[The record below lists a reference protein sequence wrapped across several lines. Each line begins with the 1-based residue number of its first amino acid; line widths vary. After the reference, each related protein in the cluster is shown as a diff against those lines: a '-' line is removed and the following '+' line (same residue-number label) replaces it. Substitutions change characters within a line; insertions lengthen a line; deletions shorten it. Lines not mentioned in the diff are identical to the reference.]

1 MTYPNLNY
9 KQMDYTEPP
18 IPNLS
23 LIFCTFAFMFD
34 VTLIKDTTENGLRRT
49 TFQTCALVCSEL
61 IDIETAGNTIRSVRF
76 TAGCNG
82 NLQGIGA
89 LVAGMKISEAITRLE
104 GIQCNGRGTSCPDQ
118 LARALKQLT
127 A

>member
-1 MTYPNLNY
+1 MS
-9 KQMDYTEPP
+9 PP
-18 IPNLS
+18 PTGPSFISPLVPFSVTISHQNPYL
-23 LIFCTFAFMFD
+23 CGMFD
-34 VTLIKDTTENGLRRT
+34 VTLISDTTADGLRRT

-61 IDIETAGNTIRSVRF
+61 IDIETADDTIRTVRF

-89 LVAGMKISEAITRLE
+89 LVAGMKIQDAITRLQ

-118 LARALKQLT
+118 LARALRKL
-127 A
+127 

>member
-1 MTYPNLNY
+1 
-9 KQMDYTEPP
+9 
-18 IPNLS
+18 
-23 LIFCTFAFMFD
+23 MFD
-34 VTLIKDTTENGLRRT
+34 VTLISDTTADGLRRT

-61 IDIETAGNTIRSVRF
+61 IDIETADDTIRTVRF

-89 LVAGMKISEAITRLE
+89 LVAGMKIQDAITRLQ

-118 LARALKQLT
+118 LARALRKL
-127 A
+127 

>member
-1 MTYPNLNY
+1 
-9 KQMDYTEPP
+9 
-18 IPNLS
+18 
-23 LIFCTFAFMFD
+23 MFD
-34 VTLIKDTTENGLRRT
+34 VTLISDVTEAGLRHT

-61 IDIETAGNTIRSVRF
+61 IDIVTCGDTIRTVRF

-89 LVAGMKISEAITRLE
+89 LVAGMKIQEAIARLE

-118 LARALKQLT
+118 LARALRKL
-127 A
+127 

>member
-1 MTYPNLNY
+1 
-9 KQMDYTEPP
+9 
-18 IPNLS
+18 
-23 LIFCTFAFMFD
+23 MFD
-34 VTLIKDTTENGLRRT
+34 VTLISDTTADGLRHT

-61 IDIETAGNTIRSVRF
+61 IDIETDGDTIRTVRF

-89 LVAGMKISEAITRLE
+89 LVSGMKIQEAITRLE

-118 LARALKQLT
+118 LARALRKL
-127 A
+127 

>member
-1 MTYPNLNY
+1 
-9 KQMDYTEPP
+9 
-18 IPNLS
+18 
-23 LIFCTFAFMFD
+23 MFD
-34 VTLIKDTTENGLRRT
+34 VTLISDNTENGIRHT

-61 IDIETAGNTIRSVRF
+61 IDIETSGDTIKTVRF

-89 LVAGMKISEAITRLE
+89 LVAGMKIQDAITRLQ

-118 LARALKQLT
+118 LARALKKL
-127 A
+127 

>member
-1 MTYPNLNY
+1 
-9 KQMDYTEPP
+9 
-18 IPNLS
+18 
-23 LIFCTFAFMFD
+23 MFN
-34 VTLIKDTTENGLRRT
+34 VTLISDTTAEVLRHT

-61 IDIETAGNTIRSVRF
+61 IDIETQGDTIRTVRF

-89 LVAGMKISEAITRLE
+89 LVAGMKIQDAITRLQ

-118 LARALKQLT
+118 LARALRKL
-127 A
+127 

>member
-1 MTYPNLNY
+1 
-9 KQMDYTEPP
+9 
-18 IPNLS
+18 
-23 LIFCTFAFMFD
+23 MFD
-34 VTLIKDTTENGLRRT
+34 VTLISDVTEAGLRHT

-61 IDIETAGNTIRSVRF
+61 IDIETQGDTIRTVRF

-89 LVAGMKISEAITRLE
+89 LVAGLKIQDAIARLQ

-118 LARALKQLT
+118 LARALRKL
-127 A
+127 

>member
-1 MTYPNLNY
+1 
-9 KQMDYTEPP
+9 
-18 IPNLS
+18 
-23 LIFCTFAFMFD
+23 MFD
-34 VTLIKDTTENGLRRT
+34 VTLISDNTENGIRHT

-61 IDIETAGNTIRSVRF
+61 IDIETQGDTIRTVRF

-89 LVAGMKISEAITRLE
+89 LVAGMKIQDAITRLQ

-118 LARALKQLT
+118 LARALKKL
-127 A
+127 

>member
-1 MTYPNLNY
+1 
-9 KQMDYTEPP
+9 
-18 IPNLS
+18 
-23 LIFCTFAFMFD
+23 MFD
-34 VTLIKDTTENGLRRT
+34 VTLISDNTENGIRHT

-61 IDIETAGNTIRSVRF
+61 IDIETSGDTIKTVRF

-89 LVAGMKISEAITRLE
+89 LVAGMKIQDAIARLE

-118 LARALKQLT
+118 LARALKKIL
-127 A
+127 

>member
-1 MTYPNLNY
+1 
-9 KQMDYTEPP
+9 
-18 IPNLS
+18 
-23 LIFCTFAFMFD
+23 MFD
-34 VTLIKDTTENGLRRT
+34 VTLISDVTEAGLRHT

-61 IDIETAGNTIRSVRF
+61 IDIETDGDTIKSVRF

-89 LVAGMKISEAITRLE
+89 LVAGMKIQDAITRLQ

-118 LARALKQLT
+118 LARALRKL
-127 A
+127 